1 VDLNSLRIRGLEIA
15 VHMALIHEVSG
26 KPEKAIDA
34 KLESTWFCYSLEED
48 RKTEYLDLPLPGKS

>member
-1 VDLNSLRIRGLEIA
+1 MRGLKTP

-34 KLESTWFCYSLEED
+34 KLGSTWFCYSLEED
-48 RKTEYLDLPLPGKS
+48 RKTGYLDLPLPGKS